1 MSSSPTGDPHILE
14 TSHAPTPFTAAAI
27 RAGCPA
33 GRTVRLS
40 VERSGQP
47 PYVRVNRFV
56 STDAE
61 GAVQQSQNLS
71 VDGAAITSP
80 EVSRAS
86 WLDLQ
91 RHASFPRDRTQIDEE
106 TIALPVG
113 RLECLRYTVTDEEE
127 EQVFWFAVA
136 KPGMPV
142 KYLIR
147 DHDTVTSSVTMISD
161 VIEKKTVG
169 GS

>member
-1 MSSSPTGDPHILE
+1 MSSPTIGDPHILDPG
-14 TSHAPTPFTAAAI
+14 HAPTPFTAAAI
-27 RAGCPA
+27 RSGCPA
-33 GRTVRLS
+33 GRTIRLS

-47 PYVRVNRFV
+47 TYVRVNRFV

-61 GAVQQSQNLS
+61 GAVQQSQNFTIE
-71 VDGAAITSP
+71 GAELTSP
-80 EVSRAS
+80 ETSRAT

-91 RHASFPRDRTQIDEE
+91 RHASFPRDRTRIDEE

-113 RLECLRYTVTDEEE
+113 GLECLRYTVTDEEMV
-127 EQVFWFAVA
+127 QIFWFALE

-142 KYLIR
+142 KFISR
-147 DHDTVTSSVTMISD
+147 EHDVVTSSVTMISD
-161 VIEKKTVG
+161 VIEGKTVG